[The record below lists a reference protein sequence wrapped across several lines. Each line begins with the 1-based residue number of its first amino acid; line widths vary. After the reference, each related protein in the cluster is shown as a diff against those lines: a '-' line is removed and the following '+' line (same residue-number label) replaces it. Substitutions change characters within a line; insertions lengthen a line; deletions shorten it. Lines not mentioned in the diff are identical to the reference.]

1 VQNRIAANNSSLISG
16 TESYASALN
25 QITEIM
31 GEKMPNTSE
40 DIKSSLLLVPL
51 NLRANLVNSNF
62 SAANII
68 VTTGNITGDQT
79 PDLIAML
86 KDFTSDHPAGVE
98 VTITGMPVMMR
109 ELEKGLSGGRMD
121 MTLLGIAFIFG
132 GLLLLFRFRILR
144 VLMAVLPVAL
154 IIGWSSGIMYVT
166 GIKYTP
172 ATAAMGALIIGIGT
186 EFTIL
191 LMMRYYEERDKG
203 EAPNEAMHTSI
214 TRIGRAII
222 ASGLTVIGGFGALL
236 TAHNFPVLKSFGL
249 LTMIDVFLAIISTL
263 VVLPALIVWI
273 DSWRER
279 RKDRTPK
286 EQTDQN

>member
-1 VQNRIAANNSSLISG
+1 MFLA
-16 TESYASALN
+16 
-25 QITEIM
+25 
-31 GEKMPNTSE
+31 
-40 DIKSSLLLVPL
+40 
-51 NLRANLVNSNF
+51 
-62 SAANII
+62 
-68 VTTGNITGDQT
+68 
-79 PDLIAML
+79 
-86 KDFTSDHPAGVE
+86 
-98 VTITGMPVMMR
+98 
-109 ELEKGLSGGRMD
+109 
-121 MTLLGIAFIFG
+121 
-132 GLLLLFRFRILR
+132 
-144 VLMAVLPVAL
+144 
-154 IIGWSSGIMYVT
+154 

-203 EAPNEAMHTSI
+203 EAPSEAMTTAI

-222 ASGLTVIGGFGALL
+222 ASGLTVIGGFGSLL
-236 TAHNFPVLKSFGL
+236 IAQNFPVLRSFGL
-249 LTMIDVFLAIISTL
+249 LTMIDVFLALISTL